1 MKSLTVSNFAKSFG
15 VAEKTFS
22 KSCRQIIS
30 DTNFQYHDINGVK
43 LENLLLRILK
53 RIDEDVQVIGAEER
67 QDVWEKGWQENLDD
81 FIDSDFDEEKLVPRF
96 IRPNNPIRYN
106 QNYIL
111 PEQQEFELNFVKVF
125 RQWFLENYFAN
136 VENIYEYGCG
146 TGFNLVAAGKL
157 FPEKK
162 LYGSDFVQSSVDL
175 VNAIGKAKNIPLQGD
190 LFDMIKP
197 NYDYQ
202 ISKNSGIFTFGS
214 LEQLASKTDNF
225 LDYMIKQKPDICVHS
240 EPAIELY
247 EPTNLSD
254 YLAIKFQS
262 KRGYTEGLIPKLK
275 KLEGEGKIELIKVK
289 RLYFGSLFMEG
300 YNIIVWRP
308 L

>member
-1 MKSLTVSNFAKSFG
+1 MKTINIEDFARSFG
-15 VAEKTFS
+15 TTEKKIS
-22 KSCRQIIS
+22 ISCRQFIS
-30 DTNFQYHDINGVK
+30 ETNFRYRDIKGEE
-43 LENLLLRILK
+43 LESLILRILT

-67 QDVWEKGWQENLDD
+67 HEVWDKGWQENLDE
-81 FIDSDFDEEKLVPRF
+81 FLDSDFDEEKLVPRF

-106 QNYIL
+106 QKYIF
-111 PEQQEFELNFVKVF
+111 PEQQDFELNYVKVF
-125 RQWFLENYFAN
+125 RQWFLEHYFAN

-146 TGFNLVAAGKL
+146 TGFNLVTAGKL

-190 LFDMIKP
+190 LFDMIQP

-214 LEQLASKTDNF
+214 LEQLASKTDNI
-225 LDYMIKQKPDICVHS
+225 LDYLVNQKPEICVHT

-247 EPTNLSD
+247 DPTNLSD

-262 KRGYTEGLIPKLK
+262 KRGYTKGLIPKLK
-275 KLEGEGKIELIKVK
+275 KLEDDGRIELIKVK

-300 YNIIVWRP
+300 YNLIVWKP